1 MRETVHTAA
10 DGGSSRGS
18 PVVSMAAV
26 PSQASPH
33 KLSFSSPCV
42 SEPEERWSKCDKYA
56 DLEKVVSACVCVR
69 EKERLGNRGGE
80 RGRGESDREHP
91 GQPEMETG
99 RNHGRDAPA
108 DRAQGPWHKAPKQ
121 LCQPGGEAPSGLES
135 PVPWMPV
142 TAGRQDTA
150 ARMFTTGSCR
160 TRCS

>member
-80 RGRGESDREHP
+80 RGRGERE
-91 GQPEMETG
+91 QRSTS
-99 RNHGRDAPA
+99 AA
-108 DRAQGPWHKAPKQ
+108 
-121 LCQPGGEAPSGLES
+121 SES
-135 PVPWMPV
+135 
-142 TAGRQDTA
+142 
-150 ARMFTTGSCR
+150 
-160 TRCS
+160 